1 MPDPA
6 SERATRWPWVLLAAA
21 PSLVLVAWQASF
33 VWPFFSDDAFISLRY
48 SERLLAGEGLTWTD
62 GERVEGYSNLLWVL
76 GCSALGALGIDLV
89 AAARALGGLCTV
101 LAAVALARTLA
112 PRDLRS
118 TALAATVPLLALST
132 QVVMGWTASGLEG
145 PLLFACLAS
154 GYGALQRRFAHTR
167 AVASWSVRTLLAAGV
182 PFALACWTRPDAP
195 LWVATTALV
204 LACQARGAG
213 VGRAM
218 ACGLWFAALPVL
230 AVGAQLAFRVSYYG
244 DVVPNTAHVKAG
256 FAASALP
263 AGLDYVGAG
272 LLAHLGLVLPAT
284 LGACWLA
291 RRRWP
296 ARPLVAWLALPLL
309 AWFCYLAAIG
319 GDHFPGRRLL
329 HGAIAPMALLAAAW
343 LLHGRRRGL
352 VAATLLA
359 GTGWNVYHS
368 RHDAQS
374 LELRGETWEWQGRLV
389 GETLRTAFGAERPLV
404 AVDAAGAIPFYSGL
418 PSLDLLGLC
427 DRTIART
434 PIPAWLDTVLP
445 GTPRPPGH
453 LHGNGRY
460 VLERAPDVYLFGPPP
475 GRPLPVF
482 VSGAEL
488 EEAPGFLAN
497 HRLVKVELGAPMVLG
512 QPTPTSLLLWLRLDG
527 RVGVQRSRPPDER
540 GERIRIPAWLFG
552 AFGQTTPLVRRY
564 QPGPTDAEASAA
576 YRRQLT
582 ALTQWL
588 TSPPSHAVPDAKGRL
603 VAHFTAPTQSL
614 RLPLERGVYRLA
626 MPDGFDQLSLRC
638 PDAGDGARP
647 GTFVVRA
654 PGEYELQLQIADGA
668 ALPVEVAFVELVR
681 TDP

>member
-1 MPDPA
+1 M
-6 SERATRWPWVLLAAA
+6 LAAVPA
-21 PSLVLVAWQASF
+21 LALLAWQASF

-48 SERLLAGEGLTWTD
+48 SERLLAGHGLTWTD

-89 AAARALGGLCTV
+89 TAARALGGISTV
-101 LAAVALARTLA
+101 VAAVALARTLA
-112 PRDLRS
+112 PHDLRS
-118 TALAATVPLLALST
+118 SALAAVVPVLALST
-132 QVVMGWTASGLEG
+132 QVVMGWTLSGLEG

-154 GYGALQRRFAHTR
+154 GYGALQRQFAATR
-167 AVASWSVRTLLAAGV
+167 AVASWAPRALLAAGL

-195 LWVATTALV
+195 LWVATTGCVLV
-204 LACQARGAG
+204 YQARTAG
-213 VGRAM
+213 IARALL
-218 ACGLWFAALPVL
+218 CGLWFVVLPAF
-230 AVGAQLAFRVSYYG
+230 AVGAQLAFRVLYYG

-263 AGLDYVGAG
+263 AGFDYMAAMLV
-272 LLAHLGLVLPAT
+272 AHLGLVLPVA
-284 LGACWLA
+284 LGACLLA

-296 ARPLVAWLALPLL
+296 ARPLVAWLVLPLL

-329 HGAIAPMALLAAAW
+329 HGAVAPLVLLAAAW
-343 LLHGRRRGL
+343 LQHGRHRAL

-359 GTGWNVYHS
+359 GAGWNVHHA

-374 LELRGETWEWQGRLV
+374 LELRHETWEWQGRIV
-389 GETLRTAFGAERPLV
+389 GETLRAAFAAERPLV

-434 PIPAWLDTVLP
+434 PMPAWLDTVLP

-460 VLERAPDVYLFGPPP
+460 VLARAPDLYVFGPPP

-497 HRLVKVELGAPMVLG
+497 HRLVKVDLGTPRVLD
-512 QPTPTSLLLWLRLDG
+512 QPTPMSILLWLRLDG
-527 RVGVQRSRPPDER
+527 RVGVQKSRPPDER

-564 QPGPTDAEASAA
+564 QPGPDDPVASAA
-576 YRRQLT
+576 YRQQLT
-582 ALTQWL
+582 ALTSWL
-588 TSPPSHAVPDAKGRL
+588 AAPPSHAVPDGEGRL
-603 VAHFTAPTQSL
+603 VARFTAPTQTL
-614 RLPLERGVYRLA
+614 RLGLERGVYRLA
-626 MPDGFDQLSLRC
+626 MPSGQAPFDVRC
-638 PDAGDGARP
+638 PTASDGTIP

-654 PGEYELQLQIADGA
+654 PGEHELELRIADGA
-668 ALPVEVAFVELVR
+668 ALPVELATVELVR
-681 TDP
+681 TDS